1 MRQTTKLHF
10 LGEGRGER
18 EFNRIQEGADSP
30 AWGPENGLGSVHN
43 SAANYFCCLCLLFI
57 PSNDVSRV
65 ACAFWR
71 CSVRKITPSQ
81 KLMKIARQQIECS
94 QCAIK
99 QCSKLQADARNTL
112 RRTPTNNESTTQQLT
127 LPPPKKEI
135 TSSQQRNES
144 VNINFVEKFQLRK
157 RISTARLHAETRAQ
171 NAMPP
176 TNNCNRNDRR

>member
-1 MRQTTKLHF
+1 MVWGQCTTLLRTIFAVCVCFSFLQTMCRVLLALF
-10 LGEGRGER
+10 G
-18 EFNRIQEGADSP
+18 GAVF
-30 AWGPENGLGSVHN
+30 E
-43 SAANYFCCLCLLFI
+43 
-57 PSNDVSRV
+57 
-65 ACAFWR
+65 
-71 CSVRKITPSQ
+71 KITPSQ